1 MLKNI
6 FTLQMKKVGGCNC
19 TGGGRRHSHTRKHR
33 KTAKKG
39 GSMVGD
45 AILAGTAIGLYSYFK
60 KRGGTRK
67 GGRSRMPSRKTKYG
81 LV

>member
-1 MLKNI
+1 
-6 FTLQMKKVGGCNC
+6 MKHKGGCGC
-19 TGGGRRHSHTRKHR
+19 QGGSRRHTRKHR
-33 KTAKKG
+33 KHVKKG

-45 AILAGTAIGLYSYFK
+45 AILAGTAMGLYSYFK

-67 GGRSRMPSRKTKYG
+67 GSGRRFPVRRTRKE

>member
-6 FTLQMKKVGGCNC
+6 FTLQMKKVGGCAC
-19 TGGGRRHSHTRKHR
+19 GGGRRHTRKQHR
-33 KTAKKG
+33 KMAKKG

-45 AILAGTAIGLYSYFK
+45 AILAGTAMGLYSYFK

-67 GGRSRMPSRKTKYG
+67 AGGRSRMPSRKTKHD
-81 LV
+81 LA

>member
-1 MLKNI
+1 MVHK
-6 FTLQMKKVGGCNC
+6 GGCGC
-19 TGGGRRHSHTRKHR
+19 QGGGRRHTRKHR
-33 KTAKKG
+33 KHAKKG

-45 AILAGTAIGLYSYFK
+45 AILAGTAMGLYSYFK

-67 GGRSRMPSRKTKYG
+67 GSGRHLPSRKTRKE

>member
-19 TGGGRRHSHTRKHR
+19 GGGRRHRTRKHR
-33 KTAKKG
+33 TAKKG

-67 GGRSRMPSRKTKYG
+67 AGGRSRMPSRKTKHD
-81 LV
+81 LA

>member
-1 MLKNI
+1 
-6 FTLQMKKVGGCNC
+6 MKKVGGCGC
-19 TGGGRRHSHTRKHR
+19 TGGGRRHTRKHR

-45 AILAGTAIGLYSYFK
+45 AILAGTAVGLYSYFK
-60 KRGGTRK
+60 KRGGSRK
-67 GGRSRMPSRKTKYG
+67 GGQRRMPSRKTKHD